1 MKFAHAPN
9 LLGTSVS
16 KAAFESDSL
25 CTVFPLSSRTRAMF
39 HVDSVKIRN
48 VLANSTSER
57 SASNSSCR
65 KTGGSLRTWPP
76 HTSLSEPLVNEVLPW
91 QPGKRWSA
99 CCRGGGV
106 AIPPTEEQKRAGRF
120 PCVEA
125 AILGIFAGKLP
136 LVLQLSHHKRQAPYE
151 RVARSIPPSV
161 APPSQHAQKG
171 WIGATRIQNAGVH
184 YFMRDCTVSCSLVTN
199 VTVSV
204 RQKAG

>member
-1 MKFAHAPN
+1 MEPSLYGLPKT
-9 LLGTSVS
+9 GSKMVC

-25 CTVFPLSSRTRAMF
+25 CTVFPLSSRARAMF
-39 HVDSVKIRN
+39 HVDRVKIRN
-48 VLANSTSER
+48 ALANSTSER
-57 SASNSSCR
+57 STSNSSCR

-76 HTSLSEPLVNEVLPW
+76 HTSLTEPLVNEVLPW

-99 CCRGGGV
+99 CCGGANSTNRRTKKSG
-106 AIPPTEEQKRAGRF
+106 F

-125 AILGIFAGKLP
+125 AILGIFAGKWP
-136 LVLQLSHHKRQAPYE
+136 LILQLSHHKWQAPYE

-161 APPSQHAQKG
+161 APPSQRAQKG
-171 WIGATRIQNAGVH
+171 WIEATRVQNVGVA